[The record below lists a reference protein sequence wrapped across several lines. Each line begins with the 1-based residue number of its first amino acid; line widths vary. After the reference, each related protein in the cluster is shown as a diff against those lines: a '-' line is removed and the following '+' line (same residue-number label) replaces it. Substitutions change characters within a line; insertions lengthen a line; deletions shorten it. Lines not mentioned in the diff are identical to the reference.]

1 MTAKKPPEP
10 LGDLSF
16 FTADA
21 IDNEPFFSASTPA
34 ADDLF
39 PPATAAIA
47 WGKKV
52 SPEFKA
58 KVLSIASELDFDANF
73 LMAAMAFESG
83 ETFSAAIQN
92 AAGSGAVGLIQFM
105 PTTAAALGTSC
116 QQLECMSAEAQLDY
130 VAKYFVA
137 YKGKLRNVADVY
149 MVILWPAGVGKP
161 DDYVLFDKADA
172 QHPKRY
178 MQNRGLDLDKEGK
191 ITKAEAAAM
200 VAAKLEKGMRPEYIG

>member
-1 MTAKKPPEP
+1 MTAKKPSEP
-10 LGDLSF
+10 PGDL
-16 FTADA
+16 
-21 IDNEPFFSASTPA
+21 PFLNTPA
-34 ADDLF
+34 VDNDAFLKAAGPASDELF
-39 PPATAAIA
+39 PAAGATIA

-58 KVLSIASELDFDANF
+58 KVLGIADELAIDPNF

-83 ETFSAAIQN
+83 ETFSPAIQN

-105 PTTAAALGTSC
+105 PSTAVALGTSC

-130 VAKYFVA
+130 VARYFSA
-137 YKGKLRNVADVY
+137 YKGKLHSVADVY

-172 QHPKRY
+172 IHPKRY
-178 MQNRGLDLDKEGK
+178 LQNRGLDINKEGRV
-191 ITKAEAAAM
+191 TKAEAAAM
-200 VAAKLEKGMRPEYIG
+200 VAAKLEKGLRPEYFG